1 MRLLK
6 GYKAE
11 EEVNDFVRRSKN
23 AIRHKALGDS
33 EKKVPP
39 KVVGNGI
46 RTYGY
51 KFTCDSRGKRESLEP
66 NYDVVW
72 VDSKGVEWT
81 EVRVVVFIFRCAK
94 RRIGIRQI
102 CKRLNHIGIPAPSIS
117 IGRKYKS
124 RGVQAEKVV
133 WQIPVV
139 SKMLRNPTYIGKMVV
154 NGHHTS
160 RVPGKKSPQ
169 RIKTPPEEHIIVPV
183 PAIVSEE
190 IQEEIMRNLQRN
202 QRFST
207 RNNKQG
213 ELTLLRAGFAKCG
226 NCGRNVSARI
236 ARQGSKYEYIY
247 YRCTAHMNG
256 ASRKCI
262 GCSAMNA
269 KTVDDAAW
277 QKAVEIIRDPSIVDA
292 AIAERRSKDPTAS
305 RRKQINKEIAS
316 LEAERKDLQA
326 DLLRMIR
333 ERSLDRN
340 TEGVLTNRLK
350 EIEKLVNQLNSE
362 LLDDEK
368 IHQQWDAVQRK
379 LEKMHQR
386 CAVMR
391 EKLDDPAYEPDYKT
405 KRDLI
410 EFFGITATIWET
422 GHKPRFKIQF
432 NPPEIV
438 SSRRWT

>member
-1 MRLLK
+1 
-6 GYKAE
+6 
-11 EEVNDFVRRSKN
+11 
-23 AIRHKALGDS
+23 
-33 EKKVPP
+33 
-39 KVVGNGI
+39 
-46 RTYGY
+46 
-51 KFTCDSRGKRESLEP
+51 
-66 NYDVVW
+66 
-72 VDSKGVEWT
+72 
-81 EVRVVVFIFRCAK
+81 
-94 RRIGIRQI
+94 
-102 CKRLNHIGIPAPSIS
+102 
-117 IGRKYKS
+117 
-124 RGVQAEKVV
+124 
-133 WQIPVV
+133 
-139 SKMLRNPTYIGKMVV
+139 
-154 NGHHTS
+154 
-160 RVPGKKSPQ
+160 
-169 RIKTPPEEHIIVPV
+169 
-183 PAIVSEE
+183 
-190 IQEEIMRNLQRN
+190 MRNLQCN

-236 ARQGSKYEYIY
+236 ARPGSKYEYIY

-269 KTVDDAAW
+269 RTVDDAAW

-316 LEAERKDLQA
+316 LEAEREDLQA

-362 LLDDEK
+362 ILDDE
-368 IHQQWDAVQRK
+368 ILHQQWDVAQRK

-391 EKLDDPAYEPDYKT
+391 EKLNDPAYEPDYKT

-422 GHKPRFKIQF
+422 GHKPRFRIQF
-432 NPPEIV
+432 NPPGIV
-438 SSRRWT
+438 SSHRSI